1 MILCV
6 DDEELGLKI
15 RRLVLE
21 SEGYHVLTA
30 TNGPDGLEI
39 YLQYPIDAVV
49 LDYFMPE
56 MNGREVAEAMRRLR
70 PEVPILLLSAYVN
83 LPSEVTKVVDCTIM
97 KGAGP
102 NVLLAKLRESLAP
115 PNQKGVPEGRS

>member
-15 RRLVLE
+15 RRIVLE
-21 SEGYHVLTA
+21 SEGYQVLTA
-30 TNGPDGLEI
+30 TNGPEGLEI
-39 YLQYPIDAVV
+39 YLQYPVDAVV

-70 PEVPILLLSAYVN
+70 PEVPILLLSAYVS
-83 LPSEVTKVVDCTIM
+83 LPPDVMSVVDCTIL

-115 PNQKGVPEGRS
+115 PEGREGRS

>member
-115 PNQKGVPEGRS
+115 PAQKGVPEGRS